1 MKSDEIR
8 DSFLRFFEERGH
20 RRMPGAPLVPP
31 GDPTLLFTSAGMVQ
45 FKPDFMSPTKPPH
58 PRLTSVQK
66 CFRTSDIDSVGDT
79 SHLTFFEML
88 GNFSVGDYFK
98 AKAIP
103 WAWEFVTDK
112 KWLGLDPDRLWASVF
127 TDDDEAYGLWRKFLP
142 EERVRRYGEECNYWF
157 SGEIGPCGPCS
168 ELHYDF
174 GPELGCGR
182 DCEPDHDH
190 CDRFLEIWNLV
201 FMTYFCDGEK
211 RDPLPSRNIDT
222 GAGLERMAVASL
234 FESKE
239 WKDKSKLPS
248 VYDTD
253 LFAPI
258 IKRIEKLSGKRYGD
272 DESTD
277 RAMRI
282 VAEHARAVT
291 FLIGDERTPVIPSN
305 EERGYAVRRVLRRA
319 VYFGRQ
325 YLGLDQPFL
334 TDVAETVIRG
344 MSGAY
349 PELEGQRK
357 FVLEILAPEERRF
370 EETLSRGSLLADAI
384 VRFKKEPEARELTTT
399 TDEFVERMRKS
410 LNGYHTQ
417 PTDAADLET
426 NRQVRKE
433 IERVSGEWE
442 HRLYDL
448 PKVATDVLLFY
459 VDHFVKPIVRIA
471 SGITFEVTLLAKID
485 PDAFAQLGDRPL
497 MELSSIE
504 QLHHY
509 FLTEEIEAGRWD
521 PEAIDTVPLEEFIQS
536 LKERL
541 DLAAQASKTKWISG
555 AEAFVLHDTYGF
567 PLDLTTEIARESGF
581 TVDEAGFEVE
591 MEKQRGRAR
600 AAAKVDFDVGRPLE
614 VVIAVPSTEFVGYE
628 TLGAESSIIAIFSG
642 GDKVDSAEAPA
653 EVELFLAE
661 TPFYPEGG
669 GQVGDRGEIIAPNGR
684 VAVEDTQTVAE
695 RLIVHRGR
703 VVEGRIAVG
712 DTVTARVDARHRQ
725 DTMRNH
731 TGTHLLHAALR
742 KVLGTH
748 VRQSGSLV
756 APDHLRFDF
765 THTEPL
771 TEEQIAEVQR
781 LVNDKARQDLP
792 VEARLT
798 NYDQAMSEGVLAFF
812 GEKYGEEVRVVEVN
826 SVAPTFSAELCGGT
840 HCRRT
845 GEIGV
850 LIITGE
856 SSIGAGMRRIEAL
869 TGRGAEDNV
878 RTQAATLDEI
888 ARRLGAPREAVPAKL
903 EALLA
908 ELDAERKKVER
919 LERSL
924 ASGAAAA
931 AGKRETYTIDGVY
944 VIVEQVE
951 STSQQALRFMGDALR
966 REMASQA
973 RPSIAAVVGAVID
986 GKPSFLAMVIGD
998 AVSRGLTAD
1007 ALVREIARLAGGGGG
1022 GRPDMATG
1030 GGKDPAKLAY
1040 ALKQVPDIVRKLL
1053 AGT

>member
-1 MKSDEIR
+1 MRSDEIR
-8 DSFLRFFEERGH
+8 ESFLRFFEERGH
-20 RRMPGAPLVPP
+20 RRMPSAPLVPP

-45 FKPDFMSPTKPPH
+45 FKPYFMGQTKPPQ
-58 PRLTSVQK
+58 PRLTGVQK

-98 AKAIP
+98 AEAIA
-103 WAWEFVTDK
+103 WAWEFVADK
-112 KWLGLDPDRLWASVF
+112 KWLGLDPDRLWASVYL
-127 TDDDEAYGLWRKFLP
+127 DDDEAFGLWRKFLP
-142 EERVRRYGEECNYWF
+142 EERIRRYGEEHNYWF
-157 SGEIGPCGPCS
+157 SGAIGPCGPCA

-174 GPELGCGR
+174 GPEFGCGPQ
-182 DCEPDHDH
+182 CEPDHEE

-201 FMTYFCDGEK
+201 FMSYFCDGEK
-211 RDPLPSRNIDT
+211 RDPLPSKNIDT

-248 VYDTD
+248 IYDTD
-253 LFAPI
+253 SFAPI
-258 IKRIEKLSGKRYGD
+258 IMRIEKLSGKKYGK
-272 DESTD
+272 EEATD
-277 RAMRI
+277 RALRI

-319 VYFGRQ
+319 VYFGRR
-325 YLGLDQPFL
+325 YLGLDEPFL

-357 FVLEILAPEERRF
+357 FVLDTLAPEEQRF
-370 EETLSRGSLLADAI
+370 EETLSRGLEML
-384 VRFKKEPEARELTTT
+384 EEAL
-399 TDEFVERMRKS
+399 
-410 LNGYHTQ
+410 
-417 PTDAADLET
+417 
-426 NRQVRKE
+426 
-433 IERVSGEWE
+433 
-442 HRLYDL
+442 
-448 PKVATDVLLFY
+448 
-459 VDHFVKPIVRIA
+459 VKH
-471 SGITFEVTLLAKID
+471 G
-485 PDAFAQLGDRPL
+485 
-497 MELSSIE
+497 
-504 QLHHY
+504 
-509 FLTEEIEAGRWD
+509 EAG
-521 PEAIDTVPLEEFIQS
+521 EVPSE
-536 LKERL
+536 
-541 DLAAQASKTKWISG
+541 
-555 AEAFVLHDTYGF
+555 EAFLLHDTYGF
-567 PLDLTTEIARESGF
+567 PIELTREIARERGF
-581 TVDEAGFEVE
+581 SVDEAGFEIE

-600 AAAKVDFDVGRPLE
+600 AATKGAESVAAAQAYAALGDIETAFR
-614 VVIAVPSTEFVGYE
+614 GYE
-628 TLGAESSIIAIFSG
+628 TLEAESSIHAVL
-642 GDKVDSAEAPA
+642 VDGQSVDAVGAVREPPLHKPQ
-653 EVELFLAE
+653 VELFLAE

-669 GQVGDRGEIIAPNGR
+669 GQVGDRGEIVAPSGR

-703 VVEGRIAVG
+703 LVEGRIAVG
-712 DTVTARVDARHRQ
+712 DTVTARVDAQHRQ

-742 KVLGTH
+742 RVLGTH

-771 TEEQIAEVQR
+771 TVEQVAEAQR
-781 LVNDKARQDLP
+781 LVNDNIRQDLP
-792 VEARLT
+792 VETRQT
-798 NYDQAMSEGVLAFF
+798 GYDQAMAEGVLAFF

-826 SVAPTFSAELCGGT
+826 SVQAGARPDVTPRFSAELCGGT

-856 SSIGAGMRRIEAL
+856 SSIGAGVRRIEAL
-869 TGRGAEDNV
+869 TGGGAEEYA
-878 RTQAATLDEI
+878 RTQAAILDEI
-888 ARRLGAPREAVPAKL
+888 ARRLGAPREAVSAKL

-924 ASGAAAA
+924 ASGATARARRPA
-931 AGKRETYTIDGVY
+931 KPKVVDGVS
-944 VIVEQVE
+944 VSVVEVE
-951 STSQQALRFMGDALR
+951 ATSDQALRYIGDSAK
-966 REMASQA
+966 RELEG
-973 RPSIAAVVGAVID
+973 AATAVYGAVID
-986 GKPSFLAMVIGD
+986 EKPAFV
-998 AVSRGLTAD
+998 AVVSEGAIARGLSAD
-1007 ALVREIARLAGGGGG
+1007 ALVREIARVAGGGGG

-1030 GGKDPAKLAY
+1030 GGKDPARLAY

>member
-1 MKSDEIR
+1 MRSDEIR
-8 DSFLRFFEERGH
+8 EAFLGFFEERGH
-20 RRMPGAPLVPP
+20 RRMPSAPLVPP

-45 FKPDFMSPTKPPH
+45 FKPYFMGQTKPPH

-79 SHLTFFEML
+79 SHLTFCEML

-98 AKAIP
+98 AEAIP
-103 WAWEFVTDK
+103 WAWEFVTAK
-112 KWLGLDPDRLWASVF
+112 EWLGLDPDRLWATVF
-127 TDDDEAYGLWRKFLP
+127 TDDDEAAELWRQFLP
-142 EERVRRYGEECNYWF
+142 AERIRRYGEEHNYWF
-157 SGEIGPCGPCS
+157 SGEIGPCGPCA

-174 GPELGCGR
+174 GPQFGCRDRLGGPQ
-182 DCEPDHDH
+182 CEPDHEE

-201 FMTYFCDGEK
+201 FMSYFCDGEK
-211 RDPLPSRNIDT
+211 RTPLPSKNIDT

-253 LFAPI
+253 SFAPI
-258 IKRIEKLSGKRYGD
+258 IKRIEELSGKKYGK
-272 DESTD
+272 DEATD
-277 RAMRI
+277 RALRI

-319 VYFGRQ
+319 VYFGRR
-325 YLGLDQPFL
+325 YLGLEEPFL
-334 TDVAETVIRG
+334 TDVAKTTIEG

-357 FVLEILAPEERRF
+357 FVLDILAPEEQRF
-370 EETLSRGSLLADAI
+370 EETLSRGLEMLEEALA
-384 VRFKKEPEARELTTT
+384 KHGEARE
-399 TDEFVERMRKS
+399 
-410 LNGYHTQ
+410 
-417 PTDAADLET
+417 
-426 NRQVRKE
+426 
-433 IERVSGEWE
+433 
-442 HRLYDL
+442 
-448 PKVATDVLLFY
+448 
-459 VDHFVKPIVRIA
+459 
-471 SGITFEVTLLAKID
+471 
-485 PDAFAQLGDRPL
+485 
-497 MELSSIE
+497 
-504 QLHHY
+504 
-509 FLTEEIEAGRWD
+509 
-521 PEAIDTVPLEEFIQS
+521 VPSE
-536 LKERL
+536 
-541 DLAAQASKTKWISG
+541 
-555 AEAFVLHDTYGF
+555 EAFLLQDTYGF
-567 PLDLTTEIARESGF
+567 PIELTREIARERGF
-581 TVDEAGFEVE
+581 SVDEAGFEVE

-600 AAAKVDFDVGRPLE
+600 LATKGAESVAAAQAYASLGGIETAF
-614 VVIAVPSTEFVGYE
+614 SGYE
-628 TLGAESSIIAIFSG
+628 TLEAETSVLALLAARGSTGSPRTDAPSARPEPVEGGAE
-642 GDKVDSAEAPA
+642 VEAPA

-669 GQVGDRGEIIAPNGR
+669 GQVGDRGEIVAVSASGGAPNGR

-712 DTVTARVDARHRQ
+712 DTVTARVDPQHRE

-742 KVLGTH
+742 AVLGTH

-781 LVNDKARQDLP
+781 LVNDKVRQDLP
-792 VEARLT
+792 VDTRQT
-798 NYDQAMSEGVLAFF
+798 SYDQAMSEGVLAFF

-826 SVAPTFSAELCGGT
+826 SVAPRFSAELCGGT

-850 LIITGE
+850 FIITGE
-856 SSIGAGMRRIEAL
+856 SSIGAGMRRMEAL
-869 TGRGAEDNV
+869 TGRGADEYV
-878 RTQAATLDEI
+878 RTQASTLDEI
-888 ARRLGAPREAVPAKL
+888 ARRLGAPREAVPTKL

-924 ASGAAAA
+924 ASGVTAKARRPA
-931 AGKRETYTIDGVY
+931 KPKTVNGVS
-944 VIVEQVE
+944 VSVVEVE
-951 STSQQALRFMGDALR
+951 ATSDQALRYIGDSAK
-966 REMASQA
+966 RELEG
-973 RPSIAAVVGAVID
+973 AATAVYGAVID
-986 GKPSFLAMVIGD
+986 GKPAFV
-998 AVSRGLTAD
+998 AVVSEGAIACGLTAD
-1007 ALVREIARLAGGGGG
+1007 ALVREIARAAGGGGG

>member
-1 MKSDEIR
+1 MRSDEIR
-8 DSFLRFFEERGH
+8 ESFLRFFEERGH
-20 RRMPGAPLVPP
+20 RRMPSAPLVPP

-45 FKPDFMSPTKPPH
+45 FKPYFMGQTKPPH

-98 AKAIP
+98 AEAIA
-103 WAWEFVTDK
+103 WAWEFVADK
-112 KWLGLDPDRLWASVF
+112 KWLGLDPDRLWASVYL
-127 TDDDEAYGLWRKFLP
+127 DDDEAFGLWRKFLP
-142 EERVRRYGEECNYWF
+142 EERIRRYGEEHNYWF
-157 SGEIGPCGPCS
+157 SGAIGPCGPCA

-174 GPELGCGR
+174 GPEFGCGPQ
-182 DCEPDHDH
+182 CEPDHEE

-201 FMTYFCDGEK
+201 FMSYFCDGEK
-211 RDPLPSRNIDT
+211 RDPLPSKNIDT

-248 VYDTD
+248 IYDTD
-253 LFAPI
+253 SFAPI
-258 IKRIEKLSGKRYGD
+258 IMRIEKLSGKKYGK
-272 DESTD
+272 EEATD
-277 RAMRI
+277 RALRI

-319 VYFGRQ
+319 VYFGRR
-325 YLGLDQPFL
+325 YLGLDEPFL

-357 FVLEILAPEERRF
+357 FVLDTLAPEEQRF
-370 EETLSRGSLLADAI
+370 EETLSRGLEML
-384 VRFKKEPEARELTTT
+384 EEAL
-399 TDEFVERMRKS
+399 
-410 LNGYHTQ
+410 
-417 PTDAADLET
+417 
-426 NRQVRKE
+426 
-433 IERVSGEWE
+433 
-442 HRLYDL
+442 
-448 PKVATDVLLFY
+448 
-459 VDHFVKPIVRIA
+459 VKH
-471 SGITFEVTLLAKID
+471 G
-485 PDAFAQLGDRPL
+485 
-497 MELSSIE
+497 
-504 QLHHY
+504 
-509 FLTEEIEAGRWD
+509 EAG
-521 PEAIDTVPLEEFIQS
+521 EVPSE
-536 LKERL
+536 
-541 DLAAQASKTKWISG
+541 
-555 AEAFVLHDTYGF
+555 EAFLLHDTYGF
-567 PLDLTTEIARESGF
+567 PIELTREIARERGF
-581 TVDEAGFEVE
+581 SVDEAGFEIE

-600 AAAKVDFDVGRPLE
+600 AATKGAESVAAAQAYAALGDIETAFR
-614 VVIAVPSTEFVGYE
+614 GYE
-628 TLGAESSIIAIFSG
+628 TLEAESSIHAVL
-642 GDKVDSAEAPA
+642 VDGQSVDAVGAVREPPLHKPQ
-653 EVELFLAE
+653 VELFLAE

-669 GQVGDRGEIIAPNGR
+669 GQVGDRGEIVAPSGR

-703 VVEGRIAVG
+703 LVEGRIAVG
-712 DTVTARVDARHRQ
+712 DTVTARVDAQHRQ

-742 KVLGTH
+742 RVLGTH

-771 TEEQIAEVQR
+771 TVEQVAEAQR
-781 LVNDKARQDLP
+781 LVNDNIRQDLP
-792 VEARLT
+792 VETRQT
-798 NYDQAMSEGVLAFF
+798 GYDQAMAEGVLAFF

-826 SVAPTFSAELCGGT
+826 SVQAGARPDVTPRFSAELCGGT

-856 SSIGAGMRRIEAL
+856 SSIGAGVRRIEAL
-869 TGRGAEDNV
+869 TGGGAEEYA
-878 RTQAATLDEI
+878 RTQAAILDEI
-888 ARRLGAPREAVPAKL
+888 ARRLGAPREAVSAKL

-924 ASGAAAA
+924 ASGATARARRPA
-931 AGKRETYTIDGVY
+931 KPKVVDGVS
-944 VIVEQVE
+944 VSVVEVE
-951 STSQQALRFMGDALR
+951 ATSDQALRYIGDSAK
-966 REMASQA
+966 RELEG
-973 RPSIAAVVGAVID
+973 AATAVYGAVID
-986 GKPSFLAMVIGD
+986 EKPAFV
-998 AVSRGLTAD
+998 AVVSEGAIARGLSAD
-1007 ALVREIARLAGGGGG
+1007 ALVREIARVAGGGGG

-1030 GGKDPAKLAY
+1030 GGKDPARLAY